1 MLPRNRVASL
11 LLSALAASSCHTGIV
26 NPSLPVSMHGA
37 GAVLDEM
44 EESPRRPPR
53 PIVLVGP
60 FRGSGLGCWLVKRR
74 LASRLSEPVFVSS
87 SCALACSLES
97 CSAALIREV
106 EEQLPS
112 DDPQW
117 TREVDVI
124 GLSMGGLVAR
134 LAAAPAH
141 PDHPRKRLRIARLF
155 TISSPHTGAALAPFL
170 FWDPLAWDLWP
181 SAATFE
187 RLAQEEAAPSY
198 PIYGYVRLGD
208 WIVGAA
214 HAKPPGGQVW
224 WLSDRWLVPSH
235 IGAHLDDRILAD
247 ILRRLRGEEPLSTL
261 PPTPLPD

>member
-1 MLPRNRVASL
+1 MLPRSPVASL
-11 LLSALAASSCHTGIV
+11 FLCVLAGPSCRTGIV
-26 NPSLPVSMHGA
+26 NPSLPVSMHQA
-37 GAVLDEM
+37 GEVLDEM
-44 EESPRRPPR
+44 EKSPRRPPR

-60 FRGSGLGCWLVKRR
+60 FRGPGLACWYVKRR
-74 LASRLSEPVFVSS
+74 LASRLCEPVFVSS
-87 SCALACSLES
+87 SCPLACSLES
-97 CSAALIREV
+97 CSDALIREV
-106 EEQLPS
+106 EEQLPC
-112 DDPQW
+112 DDREW

-155 TISSPHTGAALAPFL
+155 TISSPHTGAALAPFF

-187 RLAQEEAAPSY
+187 WLGRLEGTPSY
-198 PIYGYVRLGD
+198 PIHGYVRLGD
-208 WIVGAA
+208 WIVGAS
-214 HAKPPGGQVW
+214 HAIPPGGQMW
-224 WLSDRWLVPSH
+224 WLSDRWFVPSH

-261 PPTPLPD
+261 PPARLPG